1 MTRYGFLGYNHK
13 CENNKWGIF
22 IMAEQKHIYNEMLD
36 PYDIDFTSTTRKVPW
51 YDKIIHSLYGAYSF
65 NVSWIIFGYYLVY
78 FYTDIVGLN
87 PIIAGTIMLFARI
100 FDCFT
105 DLWMGYKL
113 DNVCYRW
120 GRYRSWCIF
129 GIVPLFV
136 LFVGTF
142 TAIPTEDE
150 WLKVAWCAFFYG
162 CFGAIGATLSFMPQI
177 AQFCNMTRNPRE
189 RENIAIL
196 KSVFTNLAQV
206 VAASLFMPLVTF
218 FGGGNQAQGF
228 FWAAVVI
235 GLTVML
241 FQILNV
247 NMTKKYELNKD
258 GTHREHLLNLE
269 SENTFAQIKSFTTN
283 KPAVILLLGQILQQI
298 MQAIKNGM
306 IIFIFIY
313 FLALESFYPV
323 AMLANTIAMMLGV
336 FLMKPM
342 IRMIRDTNRAFL
354 ASMIISSV
362 TSIGLYLMCKGYGDT
377 ASAES
382 MEYGALFALFIVNG
396 IFTGTYV
403 SFREVMVPAVVD
415 YGEWQN
421 GSGQSG
427 MVSAL
432 DGFCKTIG
440 AALGAQ
446 FFGILLAGSGYIANI
461 KQDPETID
469 LMLMIAF
476 IAPAVVTAMHFVLQ
490 CFYGLPD
497 KKLAVCMAEI
507 KARKERAEKEAQK

>member
-1 MTRYGFLGYNHK
+1 
-13 CENNKWGIF
+13 
-22 IMAEQKHIYNEMLD
+22 MAEHNREYNEFLD
-36 PYDIDFTSTTRKVPW
+36 PYNIDFTSTTRKVPW
-51 YDKIIHSLYGAYSF
+51 YDKIIHSMYGAYSF

-87 PIIAGTIMLFARI
+87 PIIAGTIMLFARV

-142 TAIPTEDE
+142 TAIPTENE
-150 WLKVAWCAFFYG
+150 WLKIAWCAFFYG
-162 CFGAIGATLSFMPQI
+162 CFGSIGATLSFMPQI
-177 AQFCNMTRNPRE
+177 AQFCNMTKNPRE

-206 VAASLFMPLVTF
+206 VAASLFMPLVNL
-218 FGGGNQAQGF
+218 FGGGDQAQGF
-228 FWAAVVI
+228 FWAAVAI

-247 NMTKKYELNKD
+247 SMTKKYELNKD
-258 GTHREHLLNLE
+258 GTHREHLLKLE
-269 SENTFAQIKSFTTN
+269 RDNTFDQIKSFTSN
-283 KPAVILLLGQILQQI
+283 KPAVVLLLGQIIQQI
-298 MQAIKNGM
+298 MQAVKNGM

-313 FLALESFYPV
+313 FLALEYFYPV
-323 AMLANTIAMMLGV
+323 AMLANTIAMMAGV

-342 IRMIRDTNRAFL
+342 IRIIKDTNRAFL
-354 ASMIISSV
+354 VSMVLSAATSV
-362 TSIGLYLMCKGYGDT
+362 ALYFMCRGYGN
-377 ASAES
+377 AAAAES
-382 MEYGALFALFIVNG
+382 MEYGALFAMFVLNG

-415 YGEWQN
+415 YGEWKN
-421 GSGQSG
+421 GTGQSG

-461 KQDPETID
+461 AQTEETID

-476 IAPAVVTAMHFVLQ
+476 IAPAVITIAHLCLQ
-490 CFYGLPD
+490 CFYGLTD
-497 KKLAVCMAEI
+497 KKLAICMADI
-507 KARKERAEKEAQK
+507 KRRKERAEMEADKNEV

>member
-1 MTRYGFLGYNHK
+1 MMIERG
-13 CENNKWGIF
+13 
-22 IMAEQKHIYNEMLD
+22 HIYNEQLD

-51 YDKIIHSLYGAYSF
+51 YDKIVHSMYGAYSF

-87 PIIAGTIMLFARI
+87 PIVAGTIMLFARI

-105 DLWMGYKL
+105 DLWLGYKM

-120 GRYRSWCIF
+120 GRYRSWAIF
-129 GIVPLFV
+129 GIVPLFL

-142 TAIPTEDE
+142 TALPTENE
-150 WLKVAWCAFFYG
+150 SLKIAWCAICYG

-177 AQFCNMTRNPRE
+177 PQFCNMTKNLRE

-196 KSVFTNLAQV
+196 KGLFTNLAQI
-206 VAASLFMPLVTF
+206 VAASLYMPLVNI
-218 FGGGNQAQGF
+218 FGGGSQGF
-228 FWAAVVI
+228 FWATVAI
-235 GLTVML
+235 GLSVMF

-247 NMTKKYELNKD
+247 GMTKKYELNKD
-258 GTHREHLLNLE
+258 GSHREHLLQLE
-269 SENTFAQIKSFTTN
+269 HDNTFDQIKSFTTN
-283 KPAVILLLGQILQQI
+283 KPAVVLLLGQVLQQI

-313 FLALESFYPV
+313 FLASEDFYPI
-323 AMLANTIAMMLGV
+323 AMLATTIAMLVGT
-336 FLMKPM
+336 FAMKPM
-342 IRMIRDTNRAFL
+342 IRIVGDTNRAFL
-354 ASMIISSV
+354 VSMIISAV
-362 TSIGLYLMCKGYGDT
+362 TSIVLYFMCTGMG
-377 ASAES
+377 AEESANS
-382 MEYGALFALFIVNG
+382 MEYGTLFAVFIING

-403 SFREVMVPAVVD
+403 SFREIMVPAVVD
-415 YGEWQN
+415 YGEWKN
-421 GSGQSG
+421 GTGQSG

-446 FFGILLAGSGYIANI
+446 LFGILLAMSGYIANI
-461 KQDPETID
+461 KQEAQTMD

-476 IAPAVVTAMHFVLQ
+476 IAPAVVTVLHFILQ
-490 CFYGLPD
+490 NFYGLSD
-497 KKLAVCMAEI
+497 KKLAICMADI
-507 KARKERAEKEAQK
+507 KRRKEREE